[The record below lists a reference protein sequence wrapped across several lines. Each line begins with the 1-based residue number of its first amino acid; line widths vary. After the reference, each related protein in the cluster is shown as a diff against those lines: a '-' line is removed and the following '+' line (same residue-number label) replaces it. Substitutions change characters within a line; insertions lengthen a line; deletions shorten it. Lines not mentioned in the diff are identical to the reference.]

1 MNLIK
6 PSSGRWSEVL
16 LLVIA
21 LVIGLGGFLLTILN
35 RTGSAP
41 TSIWQ
46 LAGSLLGISIAVHLW
61 VRWRAPYADPV
72 LLPTAVALNGLGL
85 AMISRLDI
93 AYRKL
98 EQTEYIVGFKQV
110 AWTSIGVILCC
121 AALFFIRDYR
131 QLRRWDTWCMW
142 LGIVCLVLPFVPGL
156 GREINGSQIWIV
168 VPGLGM
174 SFQPAELTKV
184 LLSIFFA
191 SYLVANR
198 DNLALSGRR
207 ILGVHFPRWRH
218 LMPMMVVWAASIG
231 VLVMQ
236 KDLGTSV
243 MIFGMFVVVL
253 YVATNRPSWLI
264 IGATLAIV
272 GLALLWLLFEP
283 VLSSHLAHVT
293 GRVNAWRF
301 AMDDKVYSSIGGS
314 WQLVMGLFGMASG
327 GLFGTGWGK
336 GYPNLVTFA
345 NSDFITSSFGEE
357 LGLTGLTAILLM
369 YLVFIERGLR
379 TAVALRDGFGKLL
392 ATALSFTMALQV
404 FVVVGGVTRLIP
416 LTGLTMPFLA
426 YGGSSLVAN
435 WVILAL
441 LLRLSDAARRPTV
454 RAPQIIDTTEL
465 PESLRRQIAQENA
478 EADKA
483 AAASAGTP
491 DAAAAG
497 YGPAGP
503 QGGSAPQGGPQG
515 PMPYGP
521 GPAGPGPQG
530 GPGPYGPQ
538 GPTAG
543 PQGTA
548 PQGIPMGGPQGAPAA
563 QPAPAVTPNRAHG
576 RRAAQPVQ
584 QPVQPVQPGRTNP
597 PSAQDHQNTE
607 VIRGV
612 FE

>member
-1 MNLIK
+1 
-6 PSSGRWSEVL
+6 
-16 LLVIA
+16 
-21 LVIGLGGFLLTILN
+21 
-35 RTGSAP
+35 
-41 TSIWQ
+41 
-46 LAGSLLGISIAVHLW
+46 
-61 VRWRAPYADPV
+61 
-72 LLPTAVALNGLGL
+72 
-85 AMISRLDI
+85 
-93 AYRKL
+93 
-98 EQTEYIVGFKQV
+98 
-110 AWTSIGVILCC
+110 
-121 AALFFIRDYR
+121 
-131 QLRRWDTWCMW
+131 
-142 LGIVCLVLPFVPGL
+142 
-156 GREINGSQIWIV
+156 
-168 VPGLGM
+168 
-174 SFQPAELTKV
+174 
-184 LLSIFFA
+184 
-191 SYLVANR
+191 
-198 DNLALSGRR
+198 
-207 ILGVHFPRWRH
+207 
-218 LMPMMVVWAASIG
+218 
-231 VLVMQ
+231 
-236 KDLGTSV
+236 
-243 MIFGMFVVVL
+243 
-253 YVATNRPSWLI
+253 
-264 IGATLAIV
+264 
-272 GLALLWLLFEP
+272 
-283 VLSSHLAHVT
+283 
-293 GRVNAWRF
+293 
-301 AMDDKVYSSIGGS
+301 
-314 WQLVMGLFGMASG
+314 MASG

-563 QPAPAVTPNRAHG
+563 QPAPAVPPNRAHG

-584 QPVQPVQPGRTNP
+584 QPVQPVQPGRTKP